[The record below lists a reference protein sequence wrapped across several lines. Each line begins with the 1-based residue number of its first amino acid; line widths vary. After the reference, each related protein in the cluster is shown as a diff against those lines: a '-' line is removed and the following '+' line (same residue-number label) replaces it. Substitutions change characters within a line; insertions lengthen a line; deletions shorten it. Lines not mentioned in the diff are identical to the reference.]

1 MMGRHHRL
9 GQTSRIKDLDDD
21 LLQLLAQAAR
31 TPDPEARG
39 NHILQG
45 VPFTVFLPLDPR
57 SHAVVGT
64 GFDTIGDIIGR
75 LAPDR
80 WNETQVVI
88 TMEAPGSWEEVGIG
102 STLYWSDRVLD
113 TVAPGAIITV
123 SLPLRAQAAPW
134 ETHNGLDPTLT
145 VSRTLRQLQGSLVE
159 ALNPA
164 STERLRGKLPVT
176 YRKDASPLRS
186 AWIHEQALPGTLAI
200 TALQPR
206 TLRGPHVGLMTAH
219 PIRHILCHLKGHLVE
234 ISFSAPIAGR
244 GGKPSTIM
252 VPNSASPRDLSRA
265 LLLGDPLTTPE
276 YYLVL
281 NGKVLSRS
289 LLTQPLYATPH
300 DVAGYCLQLRYR
312 LRGGMQGQGGAG
324 IGPRGDV
331 HMNSATSGS
340 SPALGAANVASEAD
354 PTTNPTIEWLM
365 LTRQFADL
373 MGVSGEEIADGLDPG
388 LDKYVSPAQR
398 REILCDYPGGTA
410 SLRLS
415 LQERILA
422 LQTSLRDPWMAL
434 FSNTFDSEALDGGC
448 PLAASFIKDTL
459 TPALRSRLF
468 HANRIDRLMHTGSG
482 DVLQIDKEDR
492 ETVMIVSGFTNQQS
506 LLEYLGSLGFEPVNI
521 RSKTGPKT
529 DLFIPH
535 SGPPG
540 DSVARGHCHVAV
552 KRTETAIRLLEE
564 FYRGERS
571 FAPTIEPPDSG
582 MISVNRNTRFHYPD
596 GTLFEAPIMI
606 LEPPDDREA
615 LKFQLIVR
623 LLTTLGLSSDDFCTL
638 LVTILRLG
646 GRDVGGVA
654 EIRPDPPR
662 SLADVFDRS
671 FKGIG
676 RLRVFY
682 SPHHGF
688 DSTKT
693 PITFDLSACILRCCN
708 ATVTQSEVLMELP
721 ELLQPLTFTLL
732 LQKKDVLTDR
742 ERASTASTV
751 LRPNLGDLQ
760 QFLVTHHNR
769 CHLGLQDALISDFP
783 SPEVLEDWLANHV
796 ITFLQR
802 LVPTS
807 FSHHLNSD
815 TVRVEITTG
824 RENKIGRGSQ
834 ILIHLYSQEGRL
846 PFTPHVAT
854 TLALQLGLLVAHR
867 PEACDSFTGLQ
878 WDPLMSLIPG
888 YPFLRDL
895 YPQRCELDRV
905 TWMTPEL
912 TTGSSSFA
920 SGPITAFRP
929 RFNLP
934 GPRAYTISPL
944 QIKRNRFLTHLL
956 RLFTRDSG
964 GPTLS
969 PPNIVLFADAQSLR
983 SQKARERAEEGI
995 EARDSNDHRT
1005 KCLDA
1010 YPVLLAPSVLTTMQ
1024 STRIRN
1030 IPGLVSFNKMDATIR
1045 ASYGNPGEAR
1055 RQAHGAQMISQL
1067 LSQGEVGPFSW
1078 ITYSPESWFD
1088 IEWLHFFCPMVKVLL
1103 DPNREQMEQIKH
1115 SDAIQAPFC
1124 LQCHNCYEIGVYDP
1138 KKFVSHCL
1146 HCLLKVLGYAAAD
1159 RFAQCIVNLSRIATA
1174 HEAQGAQ
1181 QGTAL
1186 SAAGHECAEQ
1196 ILSLLPHPLPHLLA
1210 DSVQPRRDDSD
1221 FRHRD
1226 FVGQYVQEFLQKT
1239 EHLAAILTGASHPLQ
1254 NEAILWYWGL
1264 GTALGQDVQDLMSLL
1279 IRFPN
1284 QARLRSQANTLHA
1297 VTWQDQPQ
1305 PGTHLG
1311 ESMNEEDRTAPA
1323 GSRAQAHMDHYA
1335 KLPRAA
1341 PRDTRMGVRDPRP
1354 HSRLP
1359 RSGPVLDSSK
1369 LPQRSAMPPGPSST
1383 PPARPVPA
1391 APS

>member
-1 MMGRHHRL
+1 VSCSWFYCVGAF
-9 GQTSRIKDLDDD
+9 SPV
-21 LLQLLAQAAR
+21 AFQAAR

-39 NHILQG
+39 NPTPQG
-45 VPFTVFLPLDPR
+45 VHFTVFLPLDPR
-57 SHAVVGT
+57 SHAAVGT
-64 GFDTIGDIIGR
+64 GLDTIGDIIGR
-75 LAPDR
+75 LEPDR
-80 WNETQVVI
+80 WNESQVVI
-88 TMEAPGSWEEVGIG
+88 TMEAPGSWEELGTG
-102 STLYWSDRVLD
+102 STLSWSARVLAA
-113 TVAPGAIITV
+113 VAPGAIITV
-123 SLPLRAQAAPW
+123 SLPLRAQAALW
-134 ETHNGLDPTLT
+134 GTHNGLDPTPT
-145 VSRTLRQLQGSLVE
+145 VSCTLRQLQGSLVE

-164 STERLRGKLPVT
+164 STESLSGKLLVT
-176 YRKDASPLRS
+176 SRKDASPLRS
-186 AWIHEQALPGTLAI
+186 AWIYEQALPGALAVV
-200 TALQPR
+200 TLQPR
-206 TLRGPHVGLMTAH
+206 TLRGPHVGQMPAH
-219 PIRHILCHLKGHLVE
+219 PIRHILCHLKGPPVE
-234 ISFSAPIAGR
+234 ISFSAPLAGR
-244 GGKPSTIM
+244 GGKPTTIM
-252 VPNSASPRDLSRA
+252 VPNSASPWDLSRA
-265 LLLGDPLTTPE
+265 LLLGDPFTTPE

-281 NGKVLSRS
+281 NGKVLSSS
-289 LLTQPLYATPH
+289 LLTQPFYATPP
-300 DVAGYCLQLRYR
+300 DVVGYHLQLRYR
-312 LRGGMQGQGGAG
+312 LRGGVQGQGGAG
-324 IGPRGDV
+324 MGPRGDV

-340 SPALGAANVASEAD
+340 SPALGAAKVAFGAD
-354 PTTNPTIEWLM
+354 PTTNPTIEWLL

-398 REILCDYPGGTA
+398 REILCDYSGDTA

-415 LQERILA
+415 LLERTLA

-434 FSNTFDSEALDGGC
+434 FSNTFDLEALDGGC
-448 PLAASFIKDTL
+448 SLAASFVKDTL

-468 HANRIDRLMHTGSG
+468 HANRLDRLMHTGSG

-506 LLEYLGSLGFEPVNI
+506 LLEYLGNLGFEPVSI

-535 SGPPG
+535 SGQPG

-552 KRTETAIRLLEE
+552 KRTEMAIRLLEE

-571 FAPTIEPPDSG
+571 FAPMIEPPDSG
-582 MISVNRNTRFHYPD
+582 MISVNRNTRFHFPD

-615 LKFQLIVR
+615 LKYQLIVR

-646 GRDVGGVA
+646 GRDMGGVA

-671 FKGIG
+671 LKGIG
-676 RLRVFY
+676 RLRVSY
-682 SPHHGF
+682 SSHHGF

-693 PITFDLSACILRCCN
+693 PITFDLSACIMRCCN

-721 ELLQPLTFTLL
+721 DLLQPLTFTLL

-834 ILIHLYSQEGRL
+834 ILIHLYSQAGRL

-854 TLALQLGLLVAHR
+854 TLALQLGVLVAHR

-888 YPFLRDL
+888 YPFLRDS

-934 GPRAYTISPL
+934 GPRAYTISSL
-944 QIKRNRFLTHLL
+944 QIKRNRFLSHIF

-995 EARDSNDHRT
+995 EAKEINDPRT
-1005 KCLDA
+1005 KCLDV
-1010 YPVLLAPSVLTTMQ
+1010 YPVLLAPSVLTGMQ

-1030 IPGLVSFNKMDATIR
+1030 IPGLLSFTKMDAIIR
-1045 ASYGNPGEAR
+1045 EAYGNPGEAR
-1055 RQAHGAQMISQL
+1055 RLDHGAQMIRQL
-1067 LSQGEVGPFSW
+1067 ISQGEGGLFSW
-1078 ITYSPESWFD
+1078 ITESPERWF
-1088 IEWLHFFCPMVKVLL
+1088 IMERLHFICPMVTGLL
-1103 DPNREQMEQIKH
+1103 APNREADGTDQ
-1115 SDAIQAPFC
+1115 AIRRHTSPF
-1124 LQCHNCYEIGVYDP
+1124 LPTMSQ
-1138 KKFVSHCL
+1138 
-1146 HCLLKVLGYAAAD
+1146 LL
-1159 RFAQCIVNLSRIATA
+1159 
-1174 HEAQGAQ
+1174 
-1181 QGTAL
+1181 
-1186 SAAGHECAEQ
+1186 
-1196 ILSLLPHPLPHLLA
+1196 
-1210 DSVQPRRDDSD
+1210 
-1221 FRHRD
+1221 
-1226 FVGQYVQEFLQKT
+1226 
-1239 EHLAAILTGASHPLQ
+1239 
-1254 NEAILWYWGL
+1254 
-1264 GTALGQDVQDLMSLL
+1264 
-1279 IRFPN
+1279 
-1284 QARLRSQANTLHA
+1284 
-1297 VTWQDQPQ
+1297 
-1305 PGTHLG
+1305 
-1311 ESMNEEDRTAPA
+1311 
-1323 GSRAQAHMDHYA
+1323 
-1335 KLPRAA
+1335 
-1341 PRDTRMGVRDPRP
+1341 
-1354 HSRLP
+1354 
-1359 RSGPVLDSSK
+1359 
-1369 LPQRSAMPPGPSST
+1369 
-1383 PPARPVPA
+1383 
-1391 APS
+1391 

>member
-1 MMGRHHRL
+1 
-9 GQTSRIKDLDDD
+9 
-21 LLQLLAQAAR
+21 
-31 TPDPEARG
+31 
-39 NHILQG
+39 
-45 VPFTVFLPLDPR
+45 
-57 SHAVVGT
+57 
-64 GFDTIGDIIGR
+64 
-75 LAPDR
+75 
-80 WNETQVVI
+80 
-88 TMEAPGSWEEVGIG
+88 
-102 STLYWSDRVLD
+102 
-113 TVAPGAIITV
+113 
-123 SLPLRAQAAPW
+123 
-134 ETHNGLDPTLT
+134 
-145 VSRTLRQLQGSLVE
+145 
-159 ALNPA
+159 
-164 STERLRGKLPVT
+164 
-176 YRKDASPLRS
+176 
-186 AWIHEQALPGTLAI
+186 
-200 TALQPR
+200 
-206 TLRGPHVGLMTAH
+206 
-219 PIRHILCHLKGHLVE
+219 
-234 ISFSAPIAGR
+234 
-244 GGKPSTIM
+244 
-252 VPNSASPRDLSRA
+252 
-265 LLLGDPLTTPE
+265 
-276 YYLVL
+276 
-281 NGKVLSRS
+281 
-289 LLTQPLYATPH
+289 
-300 DVAGYCLQLRYR
+300 
-312 LRGGMQGQGGAG
+312 
-324 IGPRGDV
+324 
-331 HMNSATSGS
+331 
-340 SPALGAANVASEAD
+340 VASEAD
-354 PTTNPTIEWLM
+354 PTTSPTIEWLM

-415 LQERILA
+415 QQERILA

-448 PLAASFIKDTL
+448 SLAASFIKDTL
-459 TPALRSRLF
+459 TPALRSKLF

-506 LLEYLGSLGFEPVNI
+506 LLEYLGSLGFEPVSI

-671 FKGIG
+671 LKGIG

-693 PITFDLSACILRCCN
+693 PITFDLAACILRCCN

-807 FSHHLNSD
+807 FSHHLHSD

-834 ILIHLYSQEGRL
+834 ILIHLYSQAGRM

-888 YPFLRDL
+888 YPFLRDS

-912 TTGSSSFA
+912 TTGSS
-920 SGPITAFRP
+920 GPITAFRP

-934 GPRAYTISPL
+934 GPRAYTISSL
-944 QIKRNRFLTHLL
+944 QIKRHRFLSHLL

-969 PPNIVLFADAQSLR
+969 PPNIVLFAEAQSLR

-995 EARDSNDHRT
+995 EAKDSNDPRT

-1010 YPVLLAPSVLTTMQ
+1010 YPVLLVPSVLTNMQ
-1024 STRIRN
+1024 SNRIRN
-1030 IPGLVSFNKMDATIR
+1030 IPGLVSFNKMDAILR
-1045 ASYGNPGEAR
+1045 EAYGNPGEAR
-1055 RQAHGAQMISQL
+1055 RLDHGAQMIRQL
-1067 LSQGEVGPFSW
+1067 INQRGDGIIFDW
-1078 ITYSPESWFD
+1078 ITNTPALWF
-1088 IEWLHFFCPMVKVLL
+1088 ITEQLHPICPMVTGLL
-1103 DPNREQMEQIKH
+1103 APNREQTEQIKQ

-1146 HCLLKVLGYAAAD
+1146 HCLPIVLGYAAAD
-1159 RFAQCIVNLSRIATA
+1159 RFAQCIVTLSRIATA

-1186 SAAGHECAEQ
+1186 SAAGHEYARQ

-1210 DSVQPRRDDSD
+1210 DTVQPRRDDSD

-1226 FVGQYVQEFLQKT
+1226 FVGQYIQEFLKKA
-1239 EHLAAILTGASHPLQ
+1239 EHLAAILKGASHPLQ

-1264 GTALGQDVQDLMSLL
+1264 GTALGQDVQELTSLL

-1284 QARLRSQANTLHA
+1284 QARLRSQANTLHD

-1323 GSRAQAHMDHYA
+1323 GSRTQAHTDHYA

-1354 HSRLP
+1354 HSCLP

-1369 LPQRSAMPPGPSST
+1369 LPQHSAMPPGSSST

-1391 APS
+1391 ASP